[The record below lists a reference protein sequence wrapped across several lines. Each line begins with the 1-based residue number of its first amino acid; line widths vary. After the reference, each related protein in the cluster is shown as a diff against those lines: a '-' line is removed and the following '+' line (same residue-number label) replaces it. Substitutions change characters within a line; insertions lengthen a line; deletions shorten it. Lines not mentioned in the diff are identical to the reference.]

1 MFNSTFLE
9 SSSVLESFD
18 SSFDSKAFFKSL
30 PETTPVV
37 SDSVIKEGFF
47 NASLTASAAFSDAE
61 VNLSDLSDLSSDFDD
76 SSLLPVLV
84 RI

>member
-1 MFNSTFLE
+1 M
-9 SSSVLESFD
+9 
-18 SSFDSKAFFKSL
+18 
-30 PETTPVV
+30 

>member
-1 MFNSTFLE
+1 M
-9 SSSVLESFD
+9 
-18 SSFDSKAFFKSL
+18 
-30 PETTPVV
+30 
-37 SDSVIKEGFF
+37 SDSVIKKGFF

-61 VNLSDLSDLSSDFDD
+61 VNLSDLSELSSDFDD